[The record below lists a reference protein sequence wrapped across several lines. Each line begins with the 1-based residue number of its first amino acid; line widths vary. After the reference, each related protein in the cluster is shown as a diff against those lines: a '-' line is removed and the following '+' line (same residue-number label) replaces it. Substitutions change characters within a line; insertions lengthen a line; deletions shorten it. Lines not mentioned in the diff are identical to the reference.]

1 MQKSLGLHLKGAAAA
16 LGAVKA
22 LAAPMQAV
30 KKQHCSMQTNAALA
44 PQNRGDSS
52 FHGRCSSRLSS
63 RAVTA
68 CEEWSV

>member
-30 KKQHCSMQTNAALA
+30 KKQHCPCRLMQLLPPKIGETLH
-44 PQNRGDSS
+44 
-52 FHGRCSSRLSS
+52 F
-63 RAVTA
+63 TA
-68 CEEWSV
+68 DVLPGFPAEL